1 MKNSIKCKAI
11 IVAGGKGL
19 RMGSGI
25 KKQFMSVNGELIIVT
40 TVKAISES
48 EYIDGIIVVTGK
60 DDIEFVE
67 KTVKDYKLFKVE
79 KVVAGGDTR
88 SQSVKNG
95 LDAVSDCDIIAIHDG
110 VRPMVNRECTDKCI
124 EDAYEYGASAL
135 GVIPKD
141 TIKVAENSE
150 IVKTLERSSLIA
162 IQTPQ
167 CFKTEIIKAAYEN
180 FNPDFTDDC
189 AQVEKLGVKI
199 HVTEGSYENIKITTP
214 DDIQIMMMQMNYR
227 HSSVVRL
234 FKKLKFRYHLGKNKK

>member
-1 MKNSIKCKAI
+1 MKNGIKCKAI

-19 RMGSGI
+19 RMGSDV

-48 EYIDGIIVVTGK
+48 EYIDGIIIVTGK

-67 KTVKDYKLFKVE
+67 KAVKDYKLFKVE

-95 LDAVSDCDIIAIHDG
+95 LDAVCDCDVVAIHDG
-110 VRPMVNRECTDKCI
+110 VRPMVKRECTDRCI
-124 EDAYEYGASAL
+124 EDAYTYGASAL
-135 GVIPKD
+135 GVMPKD
-141 TIKVAENSE
+141 TIKVTENSK
-150 IVKTLERSSLIA
+150 IVKTLERSKLIA

-167 CFKTEIIKAAYEN
+167 CFKTEIIKEAYEN

-227 HSSVVRL
+227 HSGVVKF
-234 FKKLKFRYHLGKNKK
+234 FKNLKFRLYIGKNKK